1 MARLSDNEITQ
12 LKNKVP
18 LAALVE
24 SSGIALK
31 KQGKDYLGHCPFHHD
46 KSPSLV
52 ISPDKNLWH
61 CLGACSEG
69 GDVIQWVMKREGL
82 SFRDAV
88 VWLQSDLVEHD
99 KQSLAQSKAQLDDEA
114 VSTVRFAA

>member
-1 MARLSDNEITQ
+1 MPRLSNNEITQ

-61 CLGACSEG
+61 CPYEK
-69 GDVIQWVMKREGL
+69 WTL
-82 SFRDAV
+82 SIG
-88 VWLQSDLVEHD
+88 QSN
-99 KQSLAQSKAQLDDEA
+99 
-114 VSTVRFAA
+114 R